1 MQAPMTTVAIPSQT
15 YRWVML
21 FGVWLIYFCFGLT
34 VSALAPL
41 VRPITED
48 LSMSYAAM
56 GSVLGAWQLIYI
68 GTALPCGAL
77 IDRFGLRRSLL
88 MASLLMGASALLRS
102 QAQDYTM
109 LLIAVALFGLGGPL
123 ISIGAPKLISLW
135 FEGPQKGL
143 AMGLY
148 VTGPALGSIAALS
161 LTNSVAMPFFDNQW
175 RSVLFSYGVVVLLSG
190 VVWWV
195 INLEPGSRQLE
206 QESLQEARPAQW
218 GLFLQLSRIRAVQYV
233 LLISIGIFLYNHGLS
248 NWLHEV
254 LMTRGLSS
262 EKAGIWASLPTMIGV
277 LGALLIP
284 RKATPPYRIRIL
296 TALFLLAGSASLCF
310 QSSTEWILLLGLV
323 LKGITQGSMMTI
335 LLLVLMEIPEV
346 GAKNSGS
353 AGGMFFAA
361 AEIGGVLG
369 PLGLG
374 VLSEWTGNFQGA
386 LGGLTFVCLLL
397 ILLLSLLQRSEE
409 RSI

>member
-1 MQAPMTTVAIPSQT
+1 MTKNVAIPSQT

-102 QAQDYTM
+102 QAEDYMM
-109 LLIAVALFGLGGPL
+109 LLVAVALFGLGGPL
-123 ISIGAPKLISLW
+123 ISIGAPKLVSLW

-161 LTNSVAMPFFDNQW
+161 LTNSVAMPFFENQW
-175 RSVLFSYGVVVLLSG
+175 RSVIFIYGVIVLLSG
-190 VVWWV
+190 VVWWA
-195 INLEPGSRQLE
+195 INLEPGSQRLE
-206 QESLQEARPAQW
+206 QKSLQEARPAQW
-218 GLFLQLSRIRAVQYV
+218 GLFLRLSQIRAVQYV

-248 NWLHEV
+248 NWLHEI
-254 LMTRGLSS
+254 LMTRVEFRESWSLGFAAHNDWCTRGTTDSPQ
-262 EKAGIWASLPTMIGV
+262 GNASL
-277 LGALLIP
+277 
-284 RKATPPYRIRIL
+284 
-296 TALFLLAGSASLCF
+296 
-310 QSSTEWILLLGLV
+310 
-323 LKGITQGSMMTI
+323 
-335 LLLVLMEIPEV
+335 
-346 GAKNSGS
+346 SGS
-353 AGGMFFAA
+353 HSNCS
-361 AEIGGVLG
+361 V
-369 PLGLG
+369 
-374 VLSEWTGNFQGA
+374 STGRF
-386 LGGLTFVCLLL
+386 C
-397 ILLLSLLQRSEE
+397 LSLLSVFDRVDSTARLGPQGHHSGFDDDNPVACVDRSS
-409 RSI
+409 RGRC